1 MGQITIRGIAPEVE
15 KEIRRIS
22 KDTGKSINLVIQ
34 EIIYQ
39 HAGFNA
45 KRRLKPSESLRNLAG
60 TWSEKE
66 VADFNA
72 ATESCEQIDEEL
84 WR

>member
-39 HAGFNA
+39 HAGFSK
-45 KRRLKPSESLRNLAG
+45 KRKRAPSESLRQLAG
-60 TWSEKE
+60 GWSDKE
-66 VADFNA
+66 AGDFQTA
-72 ATESCEQIDEEL
+72 IKSCEQVDEEF
-84 WR
+84 WK